1 MKTKIVTVKYA
12 DEFSKKV
19 FSGRAYSYYTI
30 IELKVGDLVLAPTK
44 YGSRVA
50 RVSEINVPE
59 ESIKHI
65 KNYMK
70 LIGKKINKREYL
82 QNLNVVQEE
91 VKAAWQEKK

>member
-12 DEFSKKV
+12 DDIYKKV
-19 FSGRAYSYYTI
+19 FSGRSYSYYTI

-44 YGSRVA
+44 YGVQVA

-59 ESIKHI
+59 ESIKNI

-91 VKAAWQEKK
+91 VKAA